1 MKFGE
6 YLKAQ
11 RENAGWTQPEAAS
24 KIAIE
29 QSYLSKLE
37 NDKAVPSAEIFDRL
51 MQAYQFTIKQIS
63 EQVASAE
70 LEKLKDIVMV
80 REFILTGKKAETANR
95 KKWLLA
101 GLVMAMFGTLI
112 FSAGIAMK
120 DYYYVTY
127 TYESKGIVKSD
138 EPITLFTELPH
149 YDRFEIRMRSEPDRE
164 RLTTHPLFSRL
175 DYQQITWDHDR
186 GAFYDIDVDGGKRRF
201 HHYREKITP
210 NYTFHYVF
218 VSLGAML
225 MMGGLGG
232 FYLGKKW

>member
-63 EQVASAE
+63 EQVTSTE
-70 LEKLKDIVMV
+70 LEKLKDIVLV
-80 REFILTGKKAETANR
+80 REFIVTSKKTESANR
-95 KKWLLA
+95 KKWLVG
-101 GLVMAMFGTLI
+101 GLVMVMLGTLI

-127 TYESKGIVKSD
+127 IYESQGVVKND
-138 EPITLFTELPH
+138 EAITLFTEMPH
-149 YDRFEIRMRSEPDRE
+149 YDRFELRMRSEPDRL
-164 RLTTHPLFSRL
+164 RLTKHPLFSRL
-175 DYQQITWDHDR
+175 DYQQISWHHDR
-186 GAFYDIDVDGGKRRF
+186 GSFYDIDVDGGKRRF
-201 HHYREKITP
+201 GLVGQKITP
-210 NYTFHYVF
+210 NHNFHYAF

-225 MMGGLGG
+225 IMGGFVC
-232 FYLGKKW
+232 FYISRRW

>member
-51 MQAYQFTIKQIS
+51 MQAYQFTVKQIS
-63 EQVASAE
+63 EQVTSTE
-70 LEKLKDIVMV
+70 LEKLKDIVLV
-80 REFILTGKKAETANR
+80 REFIVTSKKADNANR

-101 GLVMAMFGTLI
+101 GLFMLMLGSLI

-120 DYYYVTY
+120 EYYNETY
-127 TYESKGIVKSD
+127 IYESQGIVNSD
-138 EPITLFTELPH
+138 EPITLFTEMPA
-149 YDRFEIRMRSEPDRE
+149 YGMFEILMRSEPE
-164 RLTTHPLFSRL
+164 RKMLTEHPLFGRL
-175 DYQQITWDHDR
+175 DYQQISWDHDR
-186 GAFYDIDVDGGKRRF
+186 GTFYDISVDSGKRRF
-201 HHYREKITP
+201 NFVGQKITP
-210 NYTFHYVF
+210 NRTFHYAF

-225 MMGGLGG
+225 MIGGLAC
-232 FYLGKKW
+232 FYLARNW

>member
-51 MQAYQFTIKQIS
+51 MQIYQFRVKQIS
-63 EQVASAE
+63 EQVTSNE
-70 LEKLKDIVMV
+70 LEKLKDIALV
-80 REFILTGKKAETANR
+80 REFIITRKRAETASR
-95 KKWLLA
+95 KRWLIA
-101 GLVMAMFGTLI
+101 GLAMEMFGTLI

-120 DYYYVTY
+120 DYAYVSY
-127 TYESKGIVKSD
+127 VYESKGVIN
-138 EPITLFTELPH
+138 ENEAITLFTEMPN
-149 YDRFEIRMRSEPDRE
+149 YEWFERRMRSEPE
-164 RLTTHPLFSRL
+164 RQKLTEHPLFSRL
-175 DYQQITWDHDR
+175 EYQQVSWRQDR
-186 GAFYDIDVDGGKRRF
+186 GNFYDIDVAGAKRRF
-201 HHYREKITP
+201 LLIQQKLTP
-210 NYTFHYVF
+210 DHRVFYIF

-225 MMGGLGG
+225 MMGGFCC
-232 FYLGKKW
+232 FYLSKRW

>member
-51 MQAYQFTIKQIS
+51 MQAYQFTVKQIS
-63 EQVASAE
+63 EQVTSTE
-70 LEKLKDIVMV
+70 LEKLKDIVLV
-80 REFILTGKKAETANR
+80 REFIVTSKKADNANR

-101 GLVMAMFGTLI
+101 GLVMLMLGSLI

-120 DYYYVTY
+120 EYYYKTY
-127 TYESKGIVKSD
+127 IYESKGIVKNN
-138 EPITLFTELPH
+138 EAITLFTEMPH
-149 YDRFEIRMRSEPDRE
+149 YDRFELRLRSEPDRD
-164 RLTTHPLFSRL
+164 RLNKHPLFSRL
-175 DYQQITWDHDR
+175 DYQQVTWDHDR
-186 GAFYDIDVDGGKRRF
+186 GSFYDINVDGGKRRF
-201 HHYREKITP
+201 GFIGQKITP
-210 NYTFHYVF
+210 NRTFHYAF

-225 MMGGLGG
+225 IIGGLAS
-232 FYLGKKW
+232 FYISRRW

>member
-51 MQAYQFTIKQIS
+51 MQAYQFTVKQIS
-63 EQVASAE
+63 EQVTSTE
-70 LEKLKDIVMV
+70 LEKLKDIVLV
-80 REFILTGKKAETANR
+80 REFIVTGKKAETANR
-95 KKWLLA
+95 KKWLVA
-101 GLVMAMFGTLI
+101 GLVMVMLGTLV

-138 EPITLFTELPH
+138 EPITLFTEMPAFGM
-149 YDRFEIRMRSEPDRE
+149 FEILMRSEPERE
-164 RLTTHPLFSRL
+164 RLTQHPLFSRL
-175 DYQQITWDHDR
+175 DYQQVSWRQDR
-186 GAFYDIDVDGGKRRF
+186 GNFYDADVAGGKRRF
-201 HHYREKITP
+201 LLIQQNRTLNH
-210 NYTFHYVF
+210 TFYYVF

-225 MMGGLGG
+225 IIGGLAC
-232 FYLGKKW
+232 FYISRRW